1 MIKKTIL
8 LFSFLMCVT
17 FGYTQIAVSTTTG
30 PIPDASP
37 AGIDFNGTAVSALN
51 SITDVTLDL
60 DINHPWNGDLIVTLT
75 SPEGTAVVLV
85 DRPGRISGAPGC
97 NENGMQI
104 TLDDTSAVPIED
116 CTGENG
122 PYPAVVGS
130 YFPNNPLSA
139 FDGEN
144 PNGIWIL
151 NISDNLGG
159 DTGDLIAA
167 TINIMGQTLSLDQ
180 NEIGEFNM
188 YPNPVSNRLIIHA
201 PNTIETINVI
211 NIIGQEIMRFTPN
224 AQESILDIS
233 DLQSGLYIINVT
245 TDGVTATKRIVKE

>member
-159 DTGDLIAA
+159 DSGVLIAA
-167 TINIMGQTLSLDQ
+167 TINIMGQTLGFVE
-180 NEIGEFNM
+180 NEIGEFNV
-188 YPNPVSNRLIIHA
+188 YPNPVRNNLNIEA
-201 PNTIETINVI
+201 AKTIETIN
-211 NIIGQEIMRFTPN
+211 IISMLGQEIMRSAPN
-224 AQESILDIS
+224 SRESILDIT
-233 DLQSGLYIINVT
+233 DLQSGLYIVKVT
-245 TDGVTATKRIVKE
+245 LDGVTATRLIVKE